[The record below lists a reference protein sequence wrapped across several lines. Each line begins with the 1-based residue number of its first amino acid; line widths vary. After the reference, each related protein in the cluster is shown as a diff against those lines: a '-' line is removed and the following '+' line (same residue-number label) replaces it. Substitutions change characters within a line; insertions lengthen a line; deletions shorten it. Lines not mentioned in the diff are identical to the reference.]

1 MDGRVVLGDIVVAI
15 DGEWM
20 QGMGFDVLKERI
32 VGNIGT
38 FVDLTFESV
47 RYIPPSPFLQQIQC
61 PSCLI
66 LHPSHFL
73 THFHSDSA
81 HRTYSV
87 LFNCDPIV
95 VQLMCCYIFMLW
107 K

>member
-47 RYIPPSPFLQQIQC
+47 RYIPPSPFLQQIQLALHA
-61 PSCLI
+61 S
-66 LHPSHFL
+66 HPSPLPSF
-73 THFHSDSA
+73 TP
-81 HRTYSV
+81 
-87 LFNCDPIV
+87 PISSHALS
-95 VQLMCCYIFMLW
+95 QRQRAPHLLCIA
-107 K
+107 